1 MRIPRDARYEAR
13 SRLTRLNVELHTHR
27 RPDGR
32 VVVWPNGWWTPDQAR
47 WATEYAR
54 SNGLTVI
61 THVAADRTDESR
73 VLIDAG
79 FAAARREVTVEV
91 DLDEA
96 LAAIGDARLPA
107 GVATI
112 SAADAD
118 IERLRLLDDALR
130 HDIPGTAGWR
140 STPKQFADDNF
151 GDSAFDRR
159 TYLVAVDERDG
170 EYIGL
175 VRVWM
180 NRSGPRIGM
189 FGVLPAHRRRGI
201 TLALLARCLRV
212 ARDEGHRAVT
222 SEFDETNGA
231 SAGVF
236 ERISARRTGSTTEL
250 ALEPPPSRE
259 VGRDSS

>member
-1 MRIPRDARYEAR
+1 M
-13 SRLTRLNVELHTHR
+13 HR

-32 VVVWPNGWWTPDQAR
+32 VVAWPDGRWTPDQAR
-47 WATEYAR
+47 WASDYAR
-54 SNGLTVI
+54 SNGVAVI
-61 THVAADRTDESR
+61 THVAADRTDEAR

-96 LAAIGDARLPA
+96 LAEIGDSGLPA
-107 GVATI
+107 GVAAI

-118 IERLRLLDDALR
+118 VERLRLLDDALR
-130 HDIPGTAGWR
+130 DDIPGTAGWR
-140 STPKQFADDNF
+140 STPEEFADDNF

-159 TYLVAVDERDG
+159 TYLVAIDEHGGD
-170 EYIGL
+170 YIGL

-180 NRSGPRIGM
+180 NRTGPRIGM

-212 ARDEGHRAVT
+212 ARDEGHRAAT
-222 SEFDETNGA
+222 SEFDETNEA
-231 SAGVF
+231 SSGVF
-236 ERISARRTGSTTEL
+236 ARLGARQTGSTTEL
-250 ALEPPPSRE
+250 VIDPPPSRDISR
-259 VGRDSS
+259 VSP